1 MPREDGI
8 GVVALQA
15 KAMDARRSGQANE
28 RFEKRGRCFVNPRIN

>member
-15 KAMDARRSGQANE
+15 KAMDARRSGQ
-28 RFEKRGRCFVNPRIN
+28 KRSKCFVNPRKGGPNK